1 MLRAYVLHW
10 DAATLEQRLDTV
22 RAAGAEVA
30 GAEAEDGGRA
40 IAQVEALRPD
50 VLVATLAHRPTR
62 TVAAALQSYA
72 WGRNL
77 PVLLVDDSGSPLPKR
92 EAEVLRQTLPGAM
105 VVPASTL
112 KVWLA
117 KVQAALLRQRN
128 APTP

>member
-50 VLVATLAHRPTR
+50 VLVATL
-62 TVAAALQSYA
+62 LQSYA